1 MNENKDTMTVLVV
14 EPMKEPYIKDIGT
27 DLKSMQ
33 SAVDGDIQAI
43 YPYDD
48 LVAIVCNEEGKIN
61 GLPLNRA
68 VYDED
73 KTMIDIIAGTFLVT
87 GLTED
92 NFGSLDVD
100 LIKKYSDMFKYPEQF
115 FMVDSEIKAIPIKP
129 SIRQQL
135 DKAKKEQKTAPQNVN
150 TKNNDLEHSC

>member
-1 MNENKDTMTVLVV
+1 MNDNKDTMTVLVV

-73 KTMIDIIAGTFLVT
+73 KTMIDIIAGTFLIT

-92 NFGSLDVD
+92 NFWSLDAD

-115 FMVDSEIKAIPIKP
+115 FMVDAEIKAIPIKP

-150 TKNNDLEHSC
+150 TKNKDLEV

>member
-73 KTMIDIIAGTFLVT
+73 KNMIDIIA
-87 GLTED
+87 
-92 NFGSLDVD
+92 
-100 LIKKYSDMFKYPEQF
+100 
-115 FMVDSEIKAIPIKP
+115 
-129 SIRQQL
+129 
-135 DKAKKEQKTAPQNVN
+135 
-150 TKNNDLEHSC
+150 

>member
-1 MNENKDTMTVLVV
+1 MNENKDRMTVLVI

-92 NFGSLDVD
+92 NFGSLDAD

-115 FMVDSEIKAIPIKP
+115 FMVDGEIKAIPIKP

-135 DKAKKEQKTAPQNVN
+135 DNAKKEQKTAPQNVN
-150 TKNNDLEHSC
+150 TKNKDLEV

>member
-150 TKNNDLEHSC
+150 TKNNDLEV

>member
-1 MNENKDTMTVLVV
+1 MNDNKDTMTVLVV

-73 KTMIDIIAGTFLVT
+73 KNMIDIIAGTFLVT

-92 NFGSLDVD
+92 NFGSLDTD
-100 LIKKYSDMFKYPEQF
+100 LIKKYSEMFKYPEQF
-115 FMVDSEIKAIPIKP
+115 FMVDGEIKAIPIKS

-135 DKAKKEQKTAPQNVN
+135 DNAKKEQKTAPQNVN
-150 TKNNDLEHSC
+150 TKNKDLEV

>member
-1 MNENKDTMTVLVV
+1 MNDNKDTMTVLVV

-73 KTMIDIIAGTFLVT
+73 KTMIDIIAGTFLIT

-92 NFGSLDVD
+92 NF
-100 LIKKYSDMFKYPEQF
+100 
-115 FMVDSEIKAIPIKP
+115 
-129 SIRQQL
+129 
-135 DKAKKEQKTAPQNVN
+135 
-150 TKNNDLEHSC
+150 